1 MPAHDGSVV
10 PRGHCPLA
18 AWRRAG
24 LTMHPTL
31 LRHLLPLLLLVT
43 PLARAD
49 DSAPEPPASA
59 PFVVCDADDPQL
71 QPVIERLRAD
81 RNRHL
86 AIDVHSA
93 PDGSVEINLARTAG
107 LAEDLGERLRR
118 QGIVSPRLHVR
129 VHAELN
135 SPPGASPPTAVPAD
149 CTAAWAVIS
158 EDH

>member
-1 MPAHDGSVV
+1 MTMRPA
-10 PRGHCPLA
+10 
-18 AWRRAG
+18 
-24 LTMHPTL
+24 L
-31 LRHLLPLLLLVT
+31 LLHLLPVLLLAAPPAL
-43 PLARAD
+43 RAD
-49 DSAPEPPASA
+49 TGEPDHPASV
-59 PFVVCDADDPQL
+59 PLIVCTAEDPQL

-81 RNRHL
+81 RSRHL

-118 QGIVSPRLHVR
+118 QGIVTTRLHVR

-135 SPPGASPPTAVPAD
+135 SAPGVVSQTTVPAG
-149 CTAAWAVIS
+149 CTTAWAVIS

>member
-1 MPAHDGSVV
+1 M
-10 PRGHCPLA
+10 R
-18 AWRRAG
+18 
-24 LTMHPTL
+24 PTL
-31 LRHLLPLLLLVT
+31 LLHLLPLFLLAT

-49 DSAPEPPASA
+49 NGEPEPAASV

-71 QPVIERLRAD
+71 QPVIERLRAN
-81 RNRHL
+81 RSRHL

-118 QGIVSPRLHVR
+118 QGIATTRLHVR

-135 SPPGASPPTAVPAD
+135 AASGAVSQTAAPAG
-149 CTAAWAVIS
+149 CAAAWAVIS
-158 EDH
+158 EER